1 MVKPLLALCCVVLR
15 YLLSLVKTRLLFYY
29 LCAVSLFFSV
39 SPVFF
44 STGEDGMSVSGL
56 SKIPDGEKSTGRPII
71 FVGNHQL
78 LALDLGVIVER

>member
-1 MVKPLLALCCVVLR
+1 MVHFSLCGRPNPNPNPTLVL
-15 YLLSLVKTRLLFYY
+15 SSCFLF
-29 LCAVSLFFSV
+29 LFLSV

-44 STGEDGMSVSGL
+44 STGADDVSVSGL
-56 SKIPDGEKSTGRPII
+56 SNIPDGDGDKSQGRPII

>member
-1 MVKPLLALCCVVLR
+1 M
-15 YLLSLVKTRLLFYY
+15 
-29 LCAVSLFFSV
+29 

-44 STGEDGMSVSGL
+44 STGEDGTSVSGL
-56 SKIPDGEKSTGRPII
+56 SKIPDGDKSTDRPII